1 MTSDPVFVG
10 ADPITRGVIR
20 KVLPAIADE
29 MSHVLHRSSYNM
41 MIYEVRDYC
50 CALVDPEGALLCQ
63 NVGGVSHFVA
73 DLGVI
78 VKDAVAR
85 VGADG
90 FAPGD
95 GIITNHQAVA
105 GQHLNNV
112 VTYTPVFVD
121 GTLVCFALV
130 RAHWVDVGGMSTGFG
145 AGASVADPWLEGLQL
160 NQVKLYEAGLVDEK
174 VLGIIRDNIRFPESS
189 LGDMRAQ
196 FAACRLAEERVA
208 ELVHRYGVETF
219 TTAVRE
225 LFDDSEARCRRI
237 VEAIPDGEYLAES
250 FLDNDFVELDRPLEI
265 KVRVVVR
272 GGDLTI
278 DLTGCS
284 PERRGAVNART
295 LAGAYIAYKAFT
307 TPEEP
312 VNEGSFRALKVE
324 IQEGNFMMARYP
336 APMAAWSVAL
346 PTVVDTILKALAPAL
361 PEAIPAAHSGTLG
374 GMVVF
379 VGKQPETGARFVT
392 QSIEGSGWGGR
403 PWEDGESSSVS
414 VCQGDVRNAPVEAM
428 ELKWPILVR
437 RRELRRDSGGPGRF
451 RGGLG
456 LTTEVTN
463 LVDGTWQLSMP
474 SRDLCPPWGLW
485 GGLAGATSSHAFRA
499 GEEAPFI
506 EVGSGRIVAAPGSTA
521 VIRTPGGGGWGAPL
535 ERPASSV
542 LGDVVEGYVSLE
554 AAREQYGVVIDE
566 ATMTVDEEATKT
578 LRDREAGSDG

>member
-1 MTSDPVFVG
+1 MTLETATER

-29 MSHVLHRSSYNM
+29 MSYVLQRSSYNM

-50 CALVDPEGALLCQ
+50 CALVDPDGALLCQ

-78 VKDAVAR
+78 VKDAVQR
-85 VGADG
+85 YGRDG

-112 VTYTPVFVD
+112 VTFTPVFVD

-130 RAHWVDVGGMSTGFG
+130 RAHWVDIGGQSTGFG
-145 AGASVADPWLEGLQL
+145 AGAGVADPWLEGLQL
-160 NQVKLYEAGLVDEK
+160 NQVKLYEGGRLDEK
-174 VLGIIRDNIRFPESS
+174 VLGIISDNIRFPESS

-196 FAACRLAEERVA
+196 FAACRLAEDRVA
-208 ELVHRYGVETF
+208 ELVRRYGLATF
-219 TTAVRE
+219 ALTVQE

-237 VEAIPDGEYLAES
+237 VETIPDGEYLAES

-265 KVRVVVR
+265 KVRVVVA
-272 GGDLTI
+272 GSDLTI

-284 PERRGAVNART
+284 PERKGGVNART
-295 LAGAYIAYKAFT
+295 LAGAYIAYKALT
-307 TPEEP
+307 TPDEP
-312 VNEGSFRALKVE
+312 VNEGSFRALRVL

-336 APMAAWSVAL
+336 APMAGWSVAL
-346 PTVVDTILKALAPAL
+346 PTVVDTIVTALAPAL
-361 PEAIPAAHSGTLG
+361 PKTIPAAHSGTLG
-374 GMVVF
+374 GAVIF
-379 VGKQPETGARFVT
+379 VGRQPETGARFVT

-403 PWEDGESSSVS
+403 PWEDGESASVS

-437 RRELRRDSGGPGRF
+437 RRELREDSGGPGRY

-463 LVDGTWQLSMP
+463 LVEGVWQLSMP
-474 SRDLCPPWGLW
+474 SRDRCPPWGLW
-485 GGLAGATSSHAFRA
+485 GGMPGATSSHAFRERD
-499 GEEAPFI
+499 GAPFA
-506 EVGSGRIVAAPGSTA
+506 EVASGRIEAASGSTA
-521 VIRTPGGGGWGAPL
+521 VIRTPGGGGWGSPL
-535 ERPASSV
+535 QRPPAEV
-542 LGDVVEGYVSLE
+542 LADVCEGYVSVE
-554 AAREQYGVVIDE
+554 AARQHYGVVVEPASMAVDE
-566 ATMTVDEEATKT
+566 AATRA
-578 LRDREAGSDG
+578 LRAREGATDG